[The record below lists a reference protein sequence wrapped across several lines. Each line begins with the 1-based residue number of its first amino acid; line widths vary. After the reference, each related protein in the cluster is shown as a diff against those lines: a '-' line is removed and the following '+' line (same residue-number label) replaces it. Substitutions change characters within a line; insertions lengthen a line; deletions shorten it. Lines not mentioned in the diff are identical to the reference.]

1 MTRILT
7 LVFLTLFSLSSGL
20 TTTSHAREASLS
32 VDEYAFETVSFNSDL
47 FLRDAQYAPL
57 GERDLSISV
66 PKCLFCLDYGK
77 LLLSD
82 ARHVLSAPLRW
93 EQKEWLVFSLGTA
106 GVGLAAVLDKP
117 VFEAFRRH
125 PHTTSD
131 KIADLFQPFGSA
143 YSFGILGLFYLD
155 GIAFQNPK
163 STAVAQDGLAASL
176 IGQGLISVVKRAVG
190 RSRPRDHQGSSSFH
204 PFSFSGDTSFPSGHA
219 TQAFTVAS
227 VISTHY
233 PRPWVQVVSYGT
245 AGLVG
250 YARIVHN
257 GHFVSDVA
265 AGALIGTAVGKSAV
279 HFNQRKR
286 SGLQVHPLIGP
297 DLRGIAI
304 AWTFR

>member
-7 LVFLTLFSLSSGL
+7 LVLLTLFSLSSGL
-20 TTTSHAREASLS
+20 AATSHAQKASLP
-32 VDEYAFETVSFNSDL
+32 VGEYPFEIVSFNSDL
-47 FLRDAQYAPL
+47 LLRDAQFVPP
-57 GERDLSISV
+57 GGKDFSISV
-66 PKCLFCLDYGK
+66 PECLFCLDYGK

-93 EQKEWLVFSLGTA
+93 EQKEWLVFSLGMA
-106 GVGLAAVLDKP
+106 GVGVAAALDKP
-117 VFEAFRRH
+117 VFEFFRRH

-155 GIAFQNPK
+155 GVAFQNPE
-163 STAVAQDGLAASL
+163 STAAAQDGLAASL
-176 IGQGLISVVKRAVG
+176 IGQGLVTVVKRAVG
-190 RSRPRDHQGSSSFH
+190 RSRPKDHKGSSSFH
-204 PFSFSGDTSFPSGHA
+204 PFSGDTSFPSGHA

-233 PRPWVQVVSYGT
+233 PHPWVQVVSYGT

-265 AGALIGTAVGKSAV
+265 AGALIGTAVGKSVV
-279 HFNQRKR
+279 HFNQQKR
-286 SGLQVHPLIGP
+286 TGLQVHPLIGP
-297 DLRGIAI
+297 DMHGLTV
-304 AWTFR
+304 AWPF